1 MKFKPVTR
9 YTRAGCKGKVMK
21 CPHCGC
27 TQRIDSFSWKELG
40 CSSCNAMISKY
51 KWLVQENDARIKSAP
66 PAPREAL
73 VVGCTVYVTSKFDD
87 VWLSFFYMHELG
99 EVVVIKGNGNVGHSR
114 DFMPLEQA
122 MNNLD
127 RYEDNEEGWRVEVKA

>member
-1 MKFKPVTR
+1 
-9 YTRAGCKGKVMK
+9 MK

-27 TQRIDSFSWKELG
+27 TQRVYNFSWKELG

-51 KWLVQENDARIKSAP
+51 KWLVQADDARSKSGP

-73 VVGCTVYVTSKFDD
+73 VIGCTVYVTSRLDD
-87 VWLSFFYMHELG
+87 TWLSFYYMHEAK
-99 EVVVIKGNGNVGHSR
+99 EVLVLKGSGNVGHSR

-122 MNNLD
+122 MDNLD
-127 RYEDNEEGWRVEVKA
+127 GYEENEEGWKVEVKS